1 MERWKHKKRKRYLLR
16 DKKYKETEGETGNWI
31 RSQNDVGT
39 NKQLETQN
47 NISTNI
53 KDVRE
58 NRWIRKERERSKEIK
73 TGEKLIEGQ
82 TERHWD

>member
-1 MERWKHKKRKRYLLR
+1 M
-16 DKKYKETEGETGNWI
+16 GETGNWI

>member
-1 MERWKHKKRKRYLLR
+1 ME
-16 DKKYKETEGETGNWI
+16 ETGNWI

>member
-1 MERWKHKKRKRYLLR
+1 M
-16 DKKYKETEGETGNWI
+16 GETGNWI

-58 NRWIRKERERSKEIK
+58 NRWIRKERARTKEIK

>member
-1 MERWKHKKRKRYLLR
+1 M
-16 DKKYKETEGETGNWI
+16 GETGNWI

-39 NKQLETQN
+39 NKQLGTQN